1 MVSVVTAAC
10 DYDYLVVGAGV
21 IGCAI
26 ARELVRSPVRVGVVE
41 QAWDVG
47 EGASKANSSLLH
59 TGFDAKPGT
68 REARLVTEG
77 WRLWQREAPEL
88 DVPILRTGA
97 VMLALDEE
105 QARELER
112 WRRNAFENGVTDVEL
127 LARDQVLALAPAANP
142 SVVGGLLV
150 PRESVT
156 CTFTATVALAEQAAV
171 NGAVFH
177 FGHRVTGVDRS
188 PDGFHRVVTDR
199 GHITTRWLIDAAG
212 LWADEIAR
220 WAGADGLVIAPRK
233 GEFLVLDKS
242 ARAKVPLIHLPV
254 PTPISK
260 GILVAPTANGNVLLG
275 PTAEDVSDKR
285 DLAVTASGL
294 QRAREGA
301 LRLAPALA
309 DEPVIATY
317 AGLRPASPAG
327 DYMIEIH
334 PRHRLVLAAGIRS
347 TGLSSAPA
355 VAREVVRGLLEAGE
369 PLASSESPL
378 RPRPRRRWVPGLPRP
393 CSRPELVAADP
404 AYGRVLCLCEL
415 VSEGEIR
422 DAVRAPIPA
431 TTLDAVKKRTWAMAG
446 RCQGF
451 YCTAAILQV
460 MSRELR
466 IPVTGLTKS
475 GPGSPVVG
483 PPAEPPG
490 RHRHG

>member
-1 MVSVVTAAC
+1 VGAIPGAC
-10 DYDYLVVGAGV
+10 DYDYLIVGAGI

-68 REARLVTEG
+68 WEARLVTEG
-77 WRLWQREAPEL
+77 WRLWQQEAPEL
-88 DVPILRTGA
+88 GVPIIRTGA

-105 QARELER
+105 QAQELER
-112 WRRNAFENGVTDVEL
+112 WRRNAFDNGVTDVEL
-127 LARDQVLALAPAANP
+127 LTRDQVLALAPAANP
-142 SVVGGLLV
+142 AVVRGLLV

-177 FGHRVTGVDRS
+177 FGHRVTGIDRS
-188 PDGFHRVVTDR
+188 PNGFYRVLTDR
-199 GHITTRWLIDAAG
+199 GPLTARWLIDAAG
-212 LWADEIAR
+212 LWADEIAG
-220 WAGADGLVIAPRK
+220 WAGADSFSITPRK

-317 AGLRPASPAG
+317 AGLRPASSTG
-327 DYMIEIH
+327 DYVIEIH
-334 PRHRLVLAAGIRS
+334 SRDRLVLAAGIRS

-369 PLASSESPL
+369 SLASSEAPL
-378 RPRPRRRWVPGLPRP
+378 RPRPRRSWAPGQPRP
-393 CSRPELVAADP
+393 CCRPELVAADP
-404 AYGRVLCLCEL
+404 SYGRVLCLCEL

-422 DAVRAPIPA
+422 EVLRAPIPA
-431 TTLDAVKKRTWAMAG
+431 TTLDAVKKRTWATAG

-466 IPVTGLTKS
+466 VPVAGLTKS

-483 PPAEPPG
+483 PPVDRRG
-490 RHRHG
+490 RRGHG

>member
-1 MVSVVTAAC
+1 VSGVAGPSE
-10 DYDYLVVGAGV
+10 YDYLVVGGGV

-41 QAWDVG
+41 QAWDVA
-47 EGASKANSSLLH
+47 EGASKANSSILH

-68 REARLVTEG
+68 REARLVAEG
-77 WRLWQREAPEL
+77 WRLWQQEAPEL
-88 DVPILRTGA
+88 GVPILRTGA
-97 VMLALDEE
+97 VMLALDGE

-112 WRRNAFENGVTDVEL
+112 WRHNALLNGVTDVEL
-127 LARDQVLALAPAANP
+127 LTREQVLALAPAANP
-142 SVVGGLLV
+142 AVVRGLLV

-156 CTFTATVALAEQAAV
+156 CTFAATIALAEQAAV
-171 NGAVFH
+171 NGAIFYL
-177 FGHRVTGVDRS
+177 GHRVTGIDRS
-188 PDGFHRVVTDR
+188 LGGRYRVLTDR
-199 GHITTRWLIDAAG
+199 GAITARWLVDAAG

-220 WAGADGLVIAPRK
+220 WAGVERLVVTPRK

-275 PTAEDVSDKR
+275 PTADDTSDKR
-285 DLAVTASGL
+285 DLSVTAGGL

-301 LRLAPALA
+301 LRLAPSLA

-317 AGLRPASPAG
+317 AGLRPASAAG
-327 DYMIEIH
+327 DYVLEIDPH
-334 PRHRLVLAAGIRS
+334 DRLVLAAGIRS
-347 TGLSSAPA
+347 TGLSSALA

-378 RPRPRRRWVPGLPRP
+378 RPRPRRSWAPGLPRP
-393 CSRPELVAADP
+393 CTRPELVSADP
-404 AYGRVLCLCEL
+404 SYGRVVCLCEL

-422 DAVRAPIPA
+422 EALRAPIPA
-431 TTLDAVKKRTWAMAG
+431 TTLDAVKKRTWATAG

-451 YCTAAILQV
+451 YCTAAVLQL

-466 IPVTGLTKS
+466 VPLTALTKA
-475 GPGSPVVG
+475 GPGSPVCG
-483 PPAEPPG
+483 PPAEPRG
-490 RHRHG
+490 RPAHG